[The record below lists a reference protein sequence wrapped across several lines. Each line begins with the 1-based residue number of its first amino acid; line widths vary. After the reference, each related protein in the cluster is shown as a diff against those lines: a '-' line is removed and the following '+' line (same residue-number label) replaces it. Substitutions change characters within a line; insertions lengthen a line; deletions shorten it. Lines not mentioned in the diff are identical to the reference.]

1 MLESPLGWGLLFLV
15 GTVTG
20 TLSGLLGIG
29 GGLLMVPILTLF
41 GLPLVQAT
49 ATSLIGVLLSAISGS
64 VQNLRTRN
72 LNWRVAA
79 LLALFGIF
87 TAQLGAWLGDR
98 LPDAWLALSF
108 AGLLLLTIYLMD
120 LRRKLQKRESLDVG
134 EQGLAKDKQESEGN
148 RQGLEEISLLP
159 NPQTLTANLRLPSIA
174 GIGLL
179 AGVLSGLFGV
189 GGGVVMVPLQTLF
202 LNETI
207 KSAVRTS
214 LGAIVPI
221 AVSGLAQHA
230 WNGNVLWIPG
240 LCLGLGGIF
249 GAQAGTRLL
258 PKLSDHTINQLF
270 RLFLIGLA
278 VYMAIRGVQGLQG

>member
-1 MLESPLGWGLLFLV
+1 MLESPLGWVLLFLV

-29 GGLLMVPILTLF
+29 GGLLMVPVLTLF

-49 ATSLIGVLLSAISGS
+49 ATSLIGVLLSALSGS
-64 VQNLRTRN
+64 VQNLRTRD
-72 LNWRVAA
+72 LNWQIA
-79 LLALFGIF
+79 LLLAVFGIF
-87 TAQLGAWLGDR
+87 TAQMGAWLGDR

-120 LRRKLQKRESLDVG
+120 LRRKLQKKEVSAAKEQTTHENEREITAG
-134 EQGLAKDKQESEGN
+134 EPGLGKIYPS
-148 RQGLEEISLLP
+148 P
-159 NPQTLTANLRLPSIA
+159 TLHLQPIA

-221 AVSGLAQHA
+221 AISGLAQHA

-258 PKLSDHTINQLF
+258 PKLSDRTVNQLF

-278 VYMAIRGVQGLQG
+278 IYMAIRGLRGLQN